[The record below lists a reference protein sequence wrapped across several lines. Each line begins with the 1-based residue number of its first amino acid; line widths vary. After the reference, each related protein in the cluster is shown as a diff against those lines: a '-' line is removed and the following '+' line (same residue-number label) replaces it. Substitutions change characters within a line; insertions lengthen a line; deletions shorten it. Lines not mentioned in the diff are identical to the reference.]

1 LLRGV
6 QKIIIGVRAWLGTVT
21 ALVNLGRI
29 YRGNNFAAI
38 YSAYKN
44 DYSKQLKQETS
55 GKLGHF
61 KN

>member
-1 LLRGV
+1 LLQGV

-21 ALVNLGRI
+21 TLVNLGRI
-29 YRGNNFAAI
+29 YLGNNSRKI
-38 YSAYKN
+38 YFAYKEG
-44 DYSKQLKQETS
+44 YLKQFKLETS

>member
-1 LLRGV
+1 LLKGV
-6 QKIIIGVRAWLGTVT
+6 QKITIGVRAWLGTVI

-29 YRGNNFAAI
+29 YPGRNFGEI
-38 YSAYKN
+38 YFAYK
-44 DYSKQLKQETS
+44 DGYLKQFKLETS